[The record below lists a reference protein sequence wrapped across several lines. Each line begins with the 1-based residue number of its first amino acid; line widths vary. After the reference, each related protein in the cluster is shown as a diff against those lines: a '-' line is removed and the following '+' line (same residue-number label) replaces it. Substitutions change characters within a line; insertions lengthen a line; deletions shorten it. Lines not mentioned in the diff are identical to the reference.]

1 MCIRRINKSEMKI
14 NNKHH
19 RKTSEESQLCYPGSL
34 VLFLYV
40 VSSAQPSAQLCW
52 LDYQV
57 YRPFDS
63 ALKNYKISVVLAW
76 RFHLLYW

>member
-40 VSSAQPSAQLCW
+40 VSSAQPSAQLC
-52 LDYQV
+52 
-57 YRPFDS
+57 
-63 ALKNYKISVVLAW
+63 
-76 RFHLLYW
+76 